1 MKRVLLISWFFPP
14 LRGIASLRPGKWAKY
29 LPDAGYWPIVITAE
43 KSVYGDSDLPVEVPR
58 GEVHEV
64 PYFDPLMKARKRVL
78 PPPPPVSGLP
88 KPSLDHR
95 LREAVFRLGTRLAGP
110 FESRGCLT
118 VPARMPGFY
127 ECWALSCA
135 RVVEEVLRRYGG
147 EVRAMVSSSGP
158 PASHLIAL
166 HVKRRH
172 PEIRW
177 VADFRD
183 LWTQNPNFRGM
194 FPFTFLEGALE
205 RRVLSRAD
213 AVVTVSEGL
222 ADALRTGCPAKVHV
236 IENGFDEEDLNS
248 IPATISNPGGF
259 ALVYTGTIYVSR
271 QDPVPLFAAL
281 KALLSQRT
289 ARESRGILVRFLVT
303 NRQGREHLED
313 LVASHGLRDTVRVEA
328 ALPHR
333 DAIGIQKGADALLLL
348 ERDPVDSND
357 QGVLTG
363 KVFEYLAARK
373 PILGVGFGPG
383 GELGKLLVSS
393 GLGNPLGRDTLR
405 IRQSLERMIAAKGAG
420 TADRLVM
427 PDEEFIARYS
437 RKKQA
442 ARLAELLDS
451 LSRD

>member
-14 LRGIASLRPGKWAKY
+14 LRGIASLRAGKWAKY
-29 LPDAGYWPIVITAE
+29 LPDVGYWPIVITAE
-43 KSVYGDSDLPVEVPR
+43 KSAYGEADLPVEVPR
-58 GEVHEV
+58 GEIHEV
-64 PYFDPLMKARKRVL
+64 PYFDPLMKARKKVL
-78 PPPPPVSGLP
+78 PSTPPAPGTRETSR
-88 KPSLDHR
+88 DHR
-95 LREAVFRLGTRLAGP
+95 LREAAFRLGTRLIGP
-110 FESRGCLT
+110 FEARGCLT
-118 VPARMPGFY
+118 VPARLPGFY
-127 ECWALSCA
+127 EFWALSCA

-158 PASHLIAL
+158 PASHLL
-166 HVKRRH
+166 GLRVKRKH

-183 LWTQNPNFRGM
+183 LWTQNPNYRGM
-194 FPFTFLEGALE
+194 FPFTWMERYLE
-205 RRVLSRAD
+205 REVLKRAD

-222 ADALRTGCPAKVHV
+222 ADALRTRCPAKVHV
-236 IENGFDEEDLNS
+236 VENGFDEEDLNS

-271 QDPVPLFAAL
+271 QDPVPLFDAL

-313 LVASHGLRDTVRVEA
+313 LVASHGLQTTVRVEA

-405 IRQSLERMIAAKGAG
+405 IRQALERMISAAEAG
-420 TADRLVM
+420 TADRLVN
-427 PDEEFIARYS
+427 PDEETIGRYS
-437 RKKQA
+437 RKKQS

-451 LSRD
+451 LSRR